1 MKNKMLIHEADLK
14 KFFSLSYGQKAP
26 TRNEWEALYN
36 EQVKF
41 IDPTQ
46 EKNGIDAYIKAQN
59 GLIKRCDDIYLE
71 SHSIAINK
79 NIAFVEW
86 TMGLKIKGI
95 EFLYDGTTRLIF
107 DKEGKVI
114 EHRDYF
120 DFCSSTFGNVPVIGD
135 FFRWLYAR
143 FVD

>member
-1 MKNKMLIHEADLK
+1 MLTNETELK
-14 KFFSLSYGQKAP
+14 KFFNLSYGERAP
-26 TRNEWEALYN
+26 SKEEWKALYN
-36 EQVKF
+36 DNVKF

-46 EKNGIDAYIKAQN
+46 EKNGIDAYISSQE
-59 GLIKRCDDIYLE
+59 GLIKRCDDIFLE

-86 TMGLKIKGI
+86 SMGLKIKGI
-95 EFLYDGTTRLIF
+95 EFLYEGTTRLTF
-107 DKEGKVI
+107 DEQGKVK

-120 DFCSSTFGNVPVIGD
+120 DFCSSTFGKVPLVGGL
-135 FFRWLYAR
+135 FRWIYSI

>member
-1 MKNKMLIHEADLK
+1 MLIQERELK
-14 KFFSLSYGQKAP
+14 KFFNLSYGEQVP
-26 TRNEWEALYN
+26 TKEEWESLYN
-36 EQVKF
+36 KEVKF

-46 EKNGIDAYIKAQN
+46 EKDGIDAYIKAQD
-59 GLIKRCDDIYLE
+59 GLIKRSDDIYLE

-79 NIAFVEW
+79 NIAFIEW
-86 TMGLKIKGI
+86 TMGLKIKGL

-107 DKEGKVI
+107 DDEGKVK

-120 DFCSSTFGNVPVIGD
+120 DFCSSTFRNVPVIGR
-135 FFRWLYAR
+135 FFPLLYSR

>member
-1 MKNKMLIHEADLK
+1 MLIKEDELK
-14 KFFSLSYGQKAP
+14 KFFNLSYGEKAP
-26 TRNEWEALYN
+26 NREEWEVLYN
-36 EQVKF
+36 KTVKF

-46 EKNGIDAYIKAQN
+46 EKNGIDAYIKAQD

-71 SHSIAINK
+71 SHSIAING
-79 NIAFVEW
+79 NIAFIEW
-86 TMGLKIKGI
+86 TMGLKIKGL

-107 DKEGKVI
+107 DKEGKVK

-120 DFCSSTFGNVPVIGD
+120 DFCSGTFGNLPVIGGLVK
-135 FFRWLYAR
+135 WLYSM

>member
-1 MKNKMLIHEADLK
+1 MLKEEEELK
-14 KFFSLSYGQKAP
+14 KFFNLSYGEKP
-26 TRNEWEALYN
+26 PSREEWESLYN
-36 EQVKF
+36 EKVKF

-46 EKNGIDAYIKAQN
+46 VKEGIDAYINSQE
-59 GLIKRCDDIYLE
+59 GLIRRCDDIFLE

-86 TMGLKIKGI
+86 TMGLKIKGL

-107 DKEGKVI
+107 DEKGKII

-120 DFCSSTFGNVPVIGD
+120 DFCSGTFGKIPIIGA
-135 FFRWLYAR
+135 FFRWLYSR

>member
-1 MKNKMLIHEADLK
+1 MLKQEEELK
-14 KFFSLSYGQKAP
+14 KFFNLSYGEESP
-26 TRNEWEALYN
+26 SREEWESLYN
-36 EQVKF
+36 DQVKF

-46 EKNGIDAYIKAQN
+46 ERNGIDAYIKAQD
-59 GLIKRCDDIYLE
+59 GLIKRCDDIFLK
-71 SHSIAINK
+71 SHSIAINQ

-95 EFLYDGTTRLIF
+95 EFLYDGTTRLKF
-107 DKEGKVI
+107 DDEGKVK

-120 DFCSSTFGNVPVIGD
+120 DFCSCTFGNVPILGQ
-135 FFRWLYAR
+135 FFRWLYSL

>member
-1 MKNKMLIHEADLK
+1 MSSGD
-14 KFFSLSYGQKAP
+14 SPPS
-26 TRNEWEALYN
+26 RVEWGNLYN
-36 EQVKF
+36 KNVKF

-46 EKNGIDAYIKAQN
+46 EKNGIDAYIEAQD

-71 SHSIAINK
+71 SHSIAINER
-79 NIAFVEW
+79 IAFVEW

-95 EFLYDGTTRLIF
+95 EFIYDGTTRLIF
-107 DKEGKVI
+107 DDEGKVK

-120 DFCSSTFGNVPVIGD
+120 DFCSGTFGKVPFIGAY
-135 FFRWLYAR
+135 FRWLYSR